1 MCLDNHVKLK
11 NALEHFGVEYCSNP
25 FLNLYEVDVQVQL
38 AKILE
43 KHFYKK
49 HVIKRELSI
58 NTSINESNIEFN
70 IGKVHREYPQDI
82 LFDVVILGEPKQL
95 HEIPIDINKIEYE
108 AFYHQPI
115 KYAIELKF
123 IPLYSPTGV
132 INVGK
137 SVEDYER
144 LIKKVEGKEFIFKD
158 ELKYAIQLTLF
169 QSKEEQYAF
178 LKYHDSNTRRK
189 YKDWYKNDFPNKI
202 KEKEKKIGYYFL
214 DIEDETIK
222 PVYPLSRDTTTR
234 V

>member
-1 MCLDNHVKLK
+1 LCLGNHVELK
-11 NALEHFGVEYCSNP
+11 NALEHFGIEYCSNP

-49 HVIKRELSI
+49 HVIKRELS
-58 NTSINESNIEFN
+58 NNKSINESYIEFN

-95 HEIPIDINKIEYE
+95 NEIGDISDRKFE
-108 AFYHQPI
+108 AFYHQTI

-137 SVEDYER
+137 SVDDYMR
-144 LIKKVEGKEFIFKD
+144 LIEKVKKLKD
-158 ELKYAIQLTLF
+158 ELEYAIQLTIF
-169 QSKEEQYAF
+169 QSVEEQNEF
-178 LKYHDSNTRRK
+178 IKYHGPNTRRK
-189 YKDWYKNDFPNKI
+189 YKDWYEKFAETLSKN
-202 KEKEKKIGYYFL
+202 EEKKIGYYYL
-214 DIEDETIK
+214 DIEDEIIK
-222 PVYPLSRDTTTR
+222 PVYPLSREMTTC